1 MDLGGSYYLEN
12 LLENLLEHD
21 EVIAVSVGITPDG
34 HLLRLRVECV
44 NGIETYLLPLFLL
57 NGKGRLGPYD

>member
-1 MDLGGSYYLEN
+1 MEN
-12 LLENLLEHD
+12 LLEDLLEHED
-21 EVIAVSVGITPDG
+21 VLAVSVGMSQDG
-34 HLLRLRVECV
+34 LLLRLRVECV